1 MSKLKAFVVLFLII
15 SSSVLAQRDPQYSM
29 NFYNQLAFNP
39 GYAGSNDAICAVMLY
54 RNQWMGFDGTPKTM
68 AFSVHGPIES
78 ISSGV
83 GLSILQDKAG
93 FGKDFLL
100 NLDYAYKMELGDGKL
115 GLGLGLGL
123 INRSL
128 DGEWESPDVLWGN
141 TQNAYDDPL
150 IPHSGSHFS
159 FDSNFGAFY
168 IVDDK
173 DHAYYAG
180 LSITHL
186 NKPQVKIDKENTEF
200 HSYFARHLYLSGGY
214 NYALPNG
221 IIDVQPMFILQT
233 DGVSAQYNFNLRAVY
248 QKQFWGGISY
258 RVSDAIVP
266 MIGANLA
273 KPAGLGIGVAY
284 DITLSNI
291 AEYSDGSI
299 EFYLRY
305 CFNIESSGDRGT
317 YKSVR
322 FL

>member
-1 MSKLKAFVVLFLII
+1 MSKLKAFVVLFLMI

-83 GLSILQDKAG
+83 GLSMLQDKAG

-100 NLDYAYKMELGDGKL
+100 NLDYAYRMEIGDGNL
-115 GLGLGLGL
+115 GLGLGIGL

-128 DGEWESPDVLWGN
+128 DGDWESPDVLWGN
-141 TQNAYDDPL
+141 TDNAYDDPL

-159 FDSNFGAFY
+159 FDSNFGVFY
-168 IVDDK
+168 NVEEK
-173 DHAYYAG
+173 EYAYYAG

-214 NYALPNG
+214 SHTLPNN
-221 IIDVQPMFILQT
+221 IIDIQPMFILHT
-233 DGVSAQYNFNLRAVY
+233 DGVTAQYNFNLRAVY
-248 QKQFWGGISY
+248 QRQFWGGVSY

-266 MIGANLA
+266 MIGANL
-273 KPAGLGIGVAY
+273 PMGLGIGVAY

-291 AEYSDGSI
+291 AKYSSGSI

-317 YKSVR
+317 YRSVR